1 VQAPRVAVVVSE
13 RRCADQG
20 SPQGD
25 EERAR
30 GADAGLTRREVV
42 LGGGALALAAA
53 VAAALEHGRFVT
65 AIERG

>member
-1 VQAPRVAVVVSE
+1 VLIGEPRY
-13 RRCADQG
+13 ADQG

-53 VAAALEHGRFVT
+53 IAAALEHGRFVA